1 MKINLA
7 QFDEQAKSEL
17 KNQLCLLADI
27 KKNISELLEKRDRCL
42 KALTPYL
49 CPFKVGDVITNN
61 NNFYAHN
68 GSSFKIKEAYIQ
80 ESYRDTLEW
89 VIKVNL
95 VKKDGT
101 LGKEIKI
108 DGFIWHES
116 KRA

>member
-27 KKNISELLEKRDRCL
+27 KKNINEQLKKRDDIL
-42 KALTPYL
+42 KLLVEYL

-68 GSSFKIKEAYIQ
+68 GAKFKVKETYIKE
-80 ESYRDTLEW
+80 SYGDTLDW
-89 VIKVNL
+89 MIKANL
-95 VKKDGT
+95 IKKDGT

-108 DGFIWHES
+108 DGCMWHES
-116 KRA
+116 KQT